1 MMVLIRSLA
10 RWVPSHRRQGLAGIT
25 ALILIVHLLSVV
37 LLAGN
42 ALSPDERLYISL
54 AENLLAT
61 GTFGREPGVPFA
73 LVPPLYPLFVAA
85 IFALSGDSLLAVRI
99 AQAIIGTANSLVVFG
114 LATTL
119 FPRRPA
125 VAWLSML
132 GIGLYPVFFLWDGRI
147 LTETVYV
154 LIILLSWWCWTRA
167 VHSPTPVSVLMAGAG
182 FGLSMLI
189 RETLLFFIPIAVVAG
204 LLIIRRQRLRY
215 VVLFT
220 AVLLV
225 TVAPWVARNALVFEH
240 LFFTERTAQLTR
252 SLTGYGYL
260 SPYYREWTG
269 EQAELGTSP
278 EMLDLDNLAYTP
290 VRYVRSLSFARR
302 NPTLYA
308 RIVGARLLEL
318 WGHPNGLNRLP
329 GPLRWP
335 YQIGHWLLLL
345 LAGGGL
351 WATTRARHWSLLAWC
366 LVLPY
371 VTLLGIFVTPN
382 PRYTLPFLPL
392 VFILAVTGLD
402 STVLFIRRECQSV
415 PPSVSSS
422 GD

>member
-10 RWVPSHRRQGLAGIT
+10 RWVPSHRRQGLAGMT

-73 LVPPLYPLFVAA
+73 LVPPLYPLFVAT

-154 LIILLSWWCWTRA
+154 LITLLSWWCWTRA
-167 VHSPTPVSVLMAGAG
+167 VHSPTPISVLMAGAG

-189 RETLLFFIPIAVVAG
+189 RETLLFFIPIVVVAG
-204 LLIIRRQRLRY
+204 LLIIRRQWLRY
-215 VVLFT
+215 VVLSAATILTRPVSIAPGGLGIREGIGVGVASVMGFDPGISVV
-220 AVLLV
+220 AVGIDRLIATLV
-225 TVAPWVARNALVFEH
+225 IIVVGTVYTYILSRKVARPSHEPGSVDESW
-240 LFFTERTAQLTR
+240 TE
-252 SLTGYGYL
+252 S
-260 SPYYREWTG
+260 
-269 EQAELGTSP
+269 
-278 EMLDLDNLAYTP
+278 
-290 VRYVRSLSFARR
+290 
-302 NPTLYA
+302 
-308 RIVGARLLEL
+308 
-318 WGHPNGLNRLP
+318 
-329 GPLRWP
+329 
-335 YQIGHWLLLL
+335 
-345 LAGGGL
+345 
-351 WATTRARHWSLLAWC
+351 
-366 LVLPY
+366 
-371 VTLLGIFVTPN
+371 
-382 PRYTLPFLPL
+382 
-392 VFILAVTGLD
+392 IL
-402 STVLFIRRECQSV
+402 
-415 PPSVSSS
+415 
-422 GD
+422 